1 MNNLYL
7 LYQKLYILLM
17 CYAKKMDLEVQRV
30 CTGFL
35 EIRSFFCAIRVSGL
49 LRAKCYCLGMF

>member
-35 EIRSFFCAIRVSGL
+35 EIRSFFAQSGW
-49 LRAKCYCLGMF
+49 AVFWEQSVIA